1 MNDALS
7 QSFCDQTVP
16 PRNLSAAA
24 PSLIVMHS
32 DTQYILQAP
41 NVLISSDLDTGGT
54 KVGIPSYTNLAYTS
68 NTGAALVPTPVAMTQ
83 DEGSPCCLC
92 DIEQGD
98 ARPLRIKV
106 FPPSH
111 LSCVILFS
119 LLGDFVH
126 SPTQSPSHAC
136 SLSFLPSSSQ
146 NSMRY
151 G

>member
-106 FPPSH
+106 FPPLICLSLSCSLFWGILCIHPHNLPLTPAPSPFSH
-111 LSCVILFS
+111 LHPKTL
-119 LLGDFVH
+119 
-126 SPTQSPSHAC
+126 
-136 SLSFLPSSSQ
+136 
-146 NSMRY
+146 
-151 G
+151 

>member
-1 MNDALS
+1 
-7 QSFCDQTVP
+7 
-16 PRNLSAAA
+16 
-24 PSLIVMHS
+24 MHS

-54 KVGIPSYTNLAYTS
+54 KVGIPSYANLAYTS

-106 FPPSH
+106 FPSSH

-119 LLGDFVH
+119 LLWVFVRMH
-126 SPTQSPSHAC
+126 PHNFPLT
-136 SLSFLPSSSQ
+136 PSSSPFPHLFVLVPLSPSLVCELFFTVHQ
-146 NSMRY
+146 GHIVVSLMC
-151 G
+151 